1 MDSLEVEVDVGEA
14 YIGRVKAKMPVQA
27 TLNSYPDW
35 KIPAEVIAIIPAA
48 DRGKATVKVR
58 VALKQKDAR
67 IVPDMGVR
75 VSFLEQAPE
84 PGEQKPQGVRVP
96 AGAIVQRD
104 GAEVAFVLGDED
116 VVEQRA
122 VEPGIAMGK
131 DRQVLS
137 GLSAGET
144 VVLDAPD
151 TLRDGDR
158 VRLAGSE

>member
-1 MDSLEVEVDVGEA
+1 MIPTE
-14 YIGRVKAKMPVQA
+14 IGAGP
-27 TLNSYPDW
+27 
-35 KIPAEVIAIIPAA
+35 
-48 DRGKATVKVR
+48 GKQ
-58 VALKQKDAR
+58 L
-67 IVPDMGVR
+67 
-75 VSFLEQAPE
+75 
-84 PGEQKPQGVRVP
+84 
-96 AGAIVQRD
+96 
-104 GAEVAFVLGDED
+104 
-116 VVEQRA
+116 VEQRA